1 MPIFPLTRG
10 GLSGRMARMIM
21 ESRDDGGVVM
31 GERTGGARPPHGS
44 PEAKRACPRIPSLN
58 PSPGSSGG
66 EGWGGVWRRGARALM
81 VVGTIFLGGG
91 RALGGEI
98 PPSSFQPLAPL
109 LREVVGWEG
118 DLLVLELDA
127 DGQGGS
133 LGRSYARGGETAEVR
148 VLVGPEVKNYL
159 GGMLPGVALM
169 ESTGLRLERFTEG
182 SFDVVLRSEK
192 EAKGGAVVV
201 ILSSEDRGA
210 LVVEYEGLPPDAALA
225 LAREFDWRGMAD
237 RLPEGMRE

>member
-1 MPIFPLTRG
+1 V
-10 GLSGRMARMIM
+10 
-21 ESRDDGGVVM
+21 E
-31 GERTGGARPPHGS
+31 ERAEGTT
-44 PEAKRACPRIPSLN
+44 ERACSPIPSLD
-58 PSPGSSGG
+58 PSPGSLWSEGG
-66 EGWGGVWRRGARALM
+66 RSAWRRGARALM
-81 VVGTIFLGGG
+81 VVGALFLGEE
-91 RALGGEI
+91 RALGEEI
-98 PPSSFQPLAPL
+98 SPSSFQPLAPL

-127 DGQGGS
+127 DGRGGS

-169 ESTGLRLERFTEG
+169 ESAGLRLERFAEG

-192 EAKGGAVVV
+192 ETKGGAVVV

-210 LVVEYEGLPPDAALA
+210 LVVEYEGLSPDAALA

-237 RLPEGMRE
+237 RLPEGVRE

>member
-10 GLSGRMARMIM
+10 GLSGRMARMVM

-31 GERTGGARPPHGS
+31 GERAGGARHPHGF

-66 EGWGGVWRRGARALM
+66 EGWGGVWRRGARALV
-81 VVGTIFLGGG
+81 VVGTLFLGGG

-127 DGQGGS
+127 NGRGGS

-148 VLVGPEVKNYL
+148 V
-159 GGMLPGVALM
+159 GVALM
-169 ESTGLRLERFTEG
+169 ESAGLRLERFAEG

-192 EAKGGAVVV
+192 ETKGGAVVV

-210 LVVEYEGLPPDAALA
+210 LVVEYEGLSPDAALA

-237 RLPEGMRE
+237 RLPEGVRE